1 MPTYVS
7 LFKFTDQ
14 GIKNVKGT
22 LDRVQQARSAMEKAG
37 GRMTAIYWTQGQYDL
52 VAITDWPDEEA
63 ATAFL
68 LQLGMAGNVRTET
81 LRAFDEATMQRIL
94 AKVR

>member
-1 MPTYVS
+1 MSTYVS

-22 LDRVQQARSAMEKAG
+22 LDRAQQARAAMEKAG
-37 GRMTAIYWTQGQYDL
+37 GRMTAIYWTQGRYDL
-52 VAITDWPDEEA
+52 VAISEWPDEEA

-81 LRAFDEATMQRIL
+81 LRAFDEPTMQRVL

>member
-22 LDRVQQARSAMEKAG
+22 VDRVQQNRAAMEKVG
-37 GRMTAIYWTQGQYDL
+37 GRLTAAYWTQGAYDL
-52 VAITDWPDEEA
+52 VAISEWPDEESA
-63 ATAFL
+63 AAFGL
-68 LQLGMAGNVRTET
+68 HAGMAGNVRTET
-81 LRAFDEATMQRIL
+81 LRAFDEAAMKRIL
-94 AKVR
+94 AKLP